1 MKKIKIITYAML
13 LSGFLVN
20 AQDVDQANKA
30 IDAEQYEKA
39 KGLLKSIIKAKPDNG
54 RATFLLGNVYLT
66 QNMPDSAKIYFDK
79 GMSAKE
85 ESKLNSI
92 GLGQVDLDAKN
103 TAAAKSK
110 FDAVMKDMRKRDI
123 EEYIF
128 IARAYMNSENADYN
142 KAIELLSIAKE
153 KNSSDPQVL
162 LALGDAYYG
171 KKDQNNAYLSY
182 RNAYQADNTI
192 IRAKMQLGVL
202 LKGAKAYTEA
212 VKAYDEVIAL
222 NPKYG
227 PVYRELAETYYLW
240 GNNEPTTY
248 KENITK
254 ALSFYEKYMT
264 LTDYSLTSRM
274 RHADFLILAKD
285 FKALEVEANIM
296 KEIAGVNPRI
306 LRYLGYSAYE
316 NGNIEGAIKA
326 LNDYTNNPTS
336 KVIALDYLFLGKAKI
351 KKGMPEGAKVID
363 SIQLNS
369 AIIDF
374 KKAIQIDPLAG
385 LNMNEIGKELYE
397 AKLFG
402 AAASVFKISANNPES
417 KNFLIDNF
425 YLGNSIYYNNTFQG
439 AKVDKLML
447 QKADNAFGN
456 VLTASPGTF
465 DAIIFR
471 ARTNKLMENDEMM
484 AKYYEQYVD
493 AVTAKGEDE
502 VTKNKVKLV
511 EAYNNIASHYANFDK
526 LKAKE
531 FLNKT
536 LAVDPA
542 NAYALEAIKLLK

>member
-92 GLGQVDLDAKN
+92 GLGQLDLDAKN

-171 KKDQNNAYLSY
+171 KKDQNNAYSSY

-326 LNDYTNNPTS
+326 LSDYTNNPTS

-363 SIQLNS
+363 SIQLNL

-374 KKAIQIDPLAG
+374 KKGIQIDPLAG

-402 AAASVFKISANNPES
+402 AAASVFEISANNPES

-502 VTKNKVKLV
+502 VAKNKVKLV

-526 LKAKE
+526 VKAKE